1 MRRAVIQVL
10 LMLKD
15 TDCNED
21 IISLL
26 QTIVTISKILY
37 SKDANRTTR
46 QLLQLYNNC
55 WIHMELCTQL
65 FPIPHKLSRSKFF
78 GLYLHALTVH
88 SPDQYELACQCSLNA
103 ENQERYFGQAR
114 IIAETCTNHHAD
126 NVIPQVLLRLHTKQ
140 EQKSTLAS
148 VQNAD
153 SQVKQIAKQLHSIPN
168 THIRKSFIHHR
179 QSKWQI
185 HLYRISPYIV
195 LGRGVWWSYTSEGFE
210 FFDGDTT
217 TPQSSR
223 PPLLH
228 FRHDSIDTVNERREK
243 SWKQIIKER
252 IPIPAEKIT
261 LYDSNG
267 RALGHIVY
275 SEDDTTEF
283 QSLGI
288 STTTAVDPQS
298 TQTVTQSS
306 HTDPLTQSSHTLT
319 DPQSSHTL
327 TDPLTQSSH
336 TLTDPQSSHT
346 RTDPQ
351 SSHTLTDPL
360 TQSSHTLTDPQSSD
374 FDSVPF
380 TVIAVYPENSTTNG
394 FKTTLASSIFKVLGD
409 DCRVREFD
417 DLRFSLKN
425 QQSSLDKVKRYETL
439 IAEIGSKLLSE
450 RTRLDQ
456 EVGSFEHAYFSTH
469 GRLPDHKSDR
479 YKKLLSNRN
488 HIKTLVRYLD
498 IKL

>member
-1 MRRAVIQVL
+1 MGS
-10 LMLKD
+10 
-15 TDCNED
+15 TPY
-21 IISLL
+21 SL
-26 QTIVTISKILY
+26 
-37 SKDANRTTR
+37 
-46 QLLQLYNNC
+46 
-55 WIHMELCTQL
+55 
-65 FPIPHKLSRSKFF
+65 
-78 GLYLHALTVH
+78 
-88 SPDQYELACQCSLNA
+88 
-103 ENQERYFGQAR
+103 
-114 IIAETCTNHHAD
+114 
-126 NVIPQVLLRLHTKQ
+126 
-140 EQKSTLAS
+140 
-148 VQNAD
+148 
-153 SQVKQIAKQLHSIPN
+153 
-168 THIRKSFIHHR
+168 
-179 QSKWQI
+179 
-185 HLYRISPYIV
+185 
-195 LGRGVWWSYTSEGFE
+195 
-210 FFDGDTT
+210 
-217 TPQSSR
+217 
-223 PPLLH
+223 
-228 FRHDSIDTVNERREK
+228 NERREK

-261 LYDSNG
+261 RYDSNG

-319 DPQSSHTL
+319 DPQSSHTHTDPQSSHTLTDPLTQSSHTLTDPQSSHTLTDPQSSHTRTDPQSSHTL

-351 SSHTLTDPL
+351 SSHTRTDP
-360 TQSSHTLTDPQSSD
+360 QSSHTLTDPQSSD

-488 HIKTLVRYLD
+488 RIKTLVRYLD